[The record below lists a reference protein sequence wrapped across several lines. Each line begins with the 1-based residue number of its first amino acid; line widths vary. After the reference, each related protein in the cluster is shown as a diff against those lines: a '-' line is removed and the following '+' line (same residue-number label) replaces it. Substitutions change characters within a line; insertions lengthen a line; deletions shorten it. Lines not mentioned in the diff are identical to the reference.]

1 MSKSKV
7 HVSPTHLLWFG
18 GLTNSN
24 RTGKRF
30 ENQSVAQIVIS
41 TATDK
46 SQTLAFN
53 YASLAIN
60 NPFFLH
66 HLVRPAFHP
75 PRLSQFTHK
84 PLQKPPISPAQ
95 NHETA
100 LTDKTL
106 SPGRTQTFGAIIAA
120 QLGSLADQ
128 KAYVAA
134 AAQGISGKFF
144 SIQRAFA
151 PVHAFGFLRS
161 TRISAPAVAALVL
174 ALGQRRDDIRGGQ

>member
-41 TATDK
+41 TTTDK
-46 SQTLAFN
+46 SHMLAFN
-53 YASLAIN
+53 YASLALN
-60 NPFFLH
+60 NSFFLH

-75 PRLSQFTHK
+75 PHLSQFTHK
-84 PLQKPPISPAQ
+84 PLQTPPIPPAQ
-95 NHETA
+95 NHESV

-106 SPGRTQTFGAIIAA
+106 NPGRTQTFGAIIAA
-120 QLGSLADQ
+120 QLGSLADL
-128 KAYVAA
+128 KVYVAA
-134 AAQGISGKFF
+134 AARAASSG
-144 SIQRAFA
+144 SSRTHS
-151 PVHAFGFLRS
+151 VVS
-161 TRISAPAVAALVL
+161 V
-174 ALGQRRDDIRGGQ
+174 